1 MLTLKPNKTMKKTQG
16 FLIKTYYRIYL
27 HFFHCKGDCD
37 ACYAKN
43 SRLYLACSIDKINRR
58 DTDISRYIRCQ
69 GFCNRAKEWSLRYKS
84 FEKMLRKVR
93 NPFWLMYV
101 LYHYQIKRT
110 LIAKASLAMVDTFI
124 PYASE
129 RNRNLFVRA
138 NYILEK
144 HGIESKEM
152 SIFIEAIKEPFEM
165 HIEGKDDTDKFNMY
179 IASAIKRGSVAHSIL
194 PSILI
199 VSGECYYGKWTID
212 STYEMICDCIRK
224 NCGEE
229 LLKAVDSDF
238 ESWRLRKLLSNQ

>member
-1 MLTLKPNKTMKKTQG
+1 MKKIQR

-27 HFFHCKGDCD
+27 HFFECEGKCD
-37 ACYAKN
+37 ECYARN
-43 SRLYLACSIDKINRR
+43 SQVYLVCSHNKISRMN
-58 DTDISRYIRCQ
+58 TDISRYIRCQ
-69 GFCNRAKEWSLRYKS
+69 VFCNRAEEWSLRYKS
-84 FEKMLRKVR
+84 FEKMLRKMR

-110 LIAKASLAMVDTFI
+110 LIAKTSLAIIDKFI

-165 HIEGKDDTDKFNMY
+165 HIKGEDDTDKFNMY
-179 IASAIKRGSVAHSIL
+179 ITSAIKYGSQAWLIT

-199 VSGECYYGKWTID
+199 ISGECYYGKWTIN